1 MAIADRA
8 SDFWNRISPRE
19 RKLVVLLAIATPL
32 VVALWL
38 GLAIHDGLVA
48 METRNNEARKAL
60 DIVADLR
67 AKGASTPTD
76 DTVAQLKT
84 EPVPLNTYLTKAAQ
98 TAGFTLSGTSPR
110 PAITKNHF
118 VTNSV
123 NLRVSDLTI
132 EQFQKFLKE
141 IEARKDVVVTML
153 DIRKN
158 FKAKDKLD
166 ATLDVSTYSKE
177 VTEEDKAKEK
187 EKEKLEKGK
196 SDDKAKDK
204 DDAKDTKDKKV

>member
-32 VVALWL
+32 VIALWL

-67 AKGASTPTD
+67 AKGPSTQAD
-76 DTVAQLKT
+76 DAAAALKT

-132 EQFQKFLKE
+132 DQFQKFLKE
-141 IEARKDVVVTML
+141 IEGRKDVVVTML

-158 FKAKDKLD
+158 FKSKDKLD

-177 VTEEDKAKEK
+177 VTDEDKAKEK
-187 EKEKLEKGK
+187 EKKKDDK
-196 SDDKAKDK
+196 SDDKS
-204 DDAKDTKDKKV
+204 KDTGDTKGDKKV